1 MYIDIRGETVTQTN
15 PNNGGHGGR
24 IVKLVIAG
32 GIAGCVLSLISK
44 YAPAAHPAAGPVGT
58 AIAFVVGAL
67 FGRLAGSWGW
77 AAGGSAIVG
86 GLSAL
91 IGIFVGWLLKDQPA
105 SVLAFGTLGGF
116 IAGAVGGLI
125 MHGIGQRRATPSR

>member
-1 MYIDIRGETVTQTN
+1 MAQTN
-15 PNNGGHGGR
+15 PNSGGHGGR
-24 IVKLVIAG
+24 IVKLIIVG

-44 YAPAAHPAAGPVGT
+44 YVPAAHPAAGPVGT
-58 AIAFVVGAL
+58 AIAFIVGAL

-91 IGIFVGWLLKDQPA
+91 IGIFVGWLLKDQPG
-105 SVLAFGTLGGF
+105 SVLAFGTLGGV
-116 IAGAVGGLI
+116 ISGMVGGLI
-125 MHGIGQRRATPSR
+125 MHGIMRRRAG